1 MELSPGFAPYL
12 ERAVAEGGSGNAPVV
27 HDLEDAFA
35 TFMEAQFA
43 LCVASGTS
51 ALIAACHAVGVRP
64 GDLVGVSALGPVMSG
79 QAIAALGAR
88 PVFLDS
94 STPSSFG
101 VSVTA
106 AARAVERRVKAVIL
120 VPMWG
125 YWDEEPDSLTL
136 FRDSGV
142 PVIVDAAQAPFLRL
156 DGGLVAHAA
165 VVCLSLHSRKPL
177 HAGEGGVCL
186 TNHRHYAERIL
197 SVRNFG
203 QDAALE
209 SGHLVPRGPFGSRTG
224 VNLKMN
230 ALGAA
235 WCLYQTDRLDQV
247 RDGLARLRECALE
260 AFGSSDALWH
270 EASLASAVIEHG
282 RYGIVAICD
291 SIPDAARLTDSL
303 VARGIEVDTKRFEY
317 QPMYAAQCFRRMGA
331 SCPMAE
337 QLTRVAVGCRLEACW
352 RHPCLRIFRQGSL
365 LIERQ
370 SWMWMVANPSQHS
383 RGDADAI
390 RSATEAGMSPW

>member
-12 ERAVAEGGSGNAPVV
+12 ERAVAEGGAGNAPVV

-43 LCVASGTS
+43 LWVAGGTS

-64 GDLVGVSALGPVMSG
+64 GDLVGCSALGPVMSG

-88 PVFLDS
+88 PAFLDS
-94 STPSSFG
+94 SARSSFG

-106 AARAVERRVKAVIL
+106 AALAVERRVKAVIL

-125 YWDEEPDSLTL
+125 YWDEEPNSLAL
-136 FRDSGV
+136 FREGGI

-203 QDAALE
+203 QEAALE
-209 SGHLVPRGPFGSRTG
+209 SRPLVPTVPFGSRTG

-247 RDGLARLRECALE
+247 RDGLARLRECALG

-270 EASLASAVIEHG
+270 EASLARAVVEHG
-282 RYGIVAICD
+282 RDGSVAMCRQ
-291 SIPDAARLTDSL
+291 SPPTARL
-303 VARGIEVDTKRFEY
+303 I
-317 QPMYAAQCFRRMGA
+317 
-331 SCPMAE
+331 
-337 QLTRVAVGCRLEACW
+337 
-352 RHPCLRIFRQGSL
+352 GS
-365 LIERQ
+365 
-370 SWMWMVANPSQHS
+370 P
-383 RGDADAI
+383 G
-390 RSATEAGMSPW
+390 SP